1 MKEIPEYSIRLG
13 EAVKEARAKNG
24 VTQSELATTID
35 AANRTVLN
43 IENGRGNP
51 KLEVL
56 YPLLRA
62 LKIDARVIFNPEMLN
77 ESPEQYRLRVLIDSC
92 TDEEADT
99 LFPVVESV
107 LRAIRSKE
115 SK

>member
-1 MKEIPEYSIRLG
+1 MKEVPEYSVILG
-13 EAVKEARAKNG
+13 DVVREARAKSG
-24 VTQSELATTID
+24 ITQSELASTID

-56 YPLLRA
+56 FPLIRA
-62 LKIDARVIFNPEMLN
+62 LKIDARTIFNPEMLN
-77 ESPEQYRLRVLIDSC
+77 ESPQLYRLRMLIDSC

-99 LFPVVESV
+99 LFSIVESV
-107 LRAIRSKE
+107 LRALRAKDSK
-115 SK
+115 